1 MIDELKRDLD
11 NIEAGNVAADEAAG
25 LAVDIYRLARDGER
39 AAAEP
44 WQELQKRAK
53 NILGDI
59 IVETGRTSWEGQLAR
74 CYVPA
79 PGKSVTY
86 DAKAL
91 DALCA
96 SNSYLAEVLAPHRRE
111 IERAGSL
118 TIR

>member
-1 MIDELKRDLD
+1 MYDELKRDLD
-11 NIEAGNVAADEAAG
+11 NIEAGKVDTAEAAS
-25 LAVDIYRLARDGER
+25 LAIDIYRLARDGEK

-44 WQELQKRAK
+44 WRELQRRAK
-53 NILGDI
+53 QALADI
-59 IVETGRTSWEGQLAR
+59 IVETGRTSWEGKLAR

-79 PGKSVTY
+79 PGVTVTY

-91 DALCA
+91 DAVCA
-96 SNSYLAEVLAPHRRE
+96 SDLYLAEKLAPFRRE